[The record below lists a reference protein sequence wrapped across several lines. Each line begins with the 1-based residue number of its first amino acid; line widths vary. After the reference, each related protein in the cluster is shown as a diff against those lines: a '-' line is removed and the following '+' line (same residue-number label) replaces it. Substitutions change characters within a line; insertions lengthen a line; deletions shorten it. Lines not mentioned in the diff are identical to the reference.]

1 MTTRSCPDWPELMEV
16 APDLHFRHFTVAEAQ
31 LPAEALMKI
40 PDVLLGSVE
49 ICADLEHHV
58 FHAAHTDPA
67 VAEAL
72 RDTHWYELREW
83 ATTGPGAAS
92 DH

>member
-1 MTTRSCPDWPELMEV
+1 VTTRSCPDWPDLMEI

-40 PDVLLGSVE
+40 PEVLLGTVE

-58 FHAAHTDPA
+58 FLARHTDPQ

-72 RDTHWYELREW
+72 RDTHWYELAEW
-83 ATTGPGAAS
+83 ATSGPGS
-92 DH
+92 PGP

>member
-1 MTTRSCPDWPELMEV
+1 MEI

-40 PDVLLGSVE
+40 PDLPLGTVE

-58 FHAAHTDPA
+58 FFARHTDSR

-83 ATTGPGAAS
+83 ATSGPGS
-92 DH
+92 R

>member
-1 MTTRSCPDWPELMEV
+1 VTTRSCPDWPDLMEI

-40 PDVLLGSVE
+40 PEVLLGTVE
-49 ICADLEHHV
+49 ICADLDHHV
-58 FHAAHTDPA
+58 FLARHTDPR

-72 RDTHWYELREW
+72 RDTHWYELSEW
-83 ATTGPGAAS
+83 ATSGPGGPPRP
-92 DH
+92 

>member
-1 MTTRSCPDWPELMEV
+1 VTTRSCPDWPDLMEL
-16 APDLHFRHFTVAEAQ
+16 APELQFLHYTVAEAQ

-40 PDVLLGSVE
+40 PEVLLGTVE

-58 FHAAHTDPA
+58 FYAMHTDPQ

-83 ATTGPGAAS
+83 ASSGPGSPSPA
-92 DH
+92 